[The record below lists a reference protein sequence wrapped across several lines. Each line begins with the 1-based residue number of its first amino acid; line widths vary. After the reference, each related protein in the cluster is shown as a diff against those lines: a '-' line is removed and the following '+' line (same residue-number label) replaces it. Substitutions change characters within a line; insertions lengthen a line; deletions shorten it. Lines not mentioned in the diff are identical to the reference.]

1 MSYGCICVRVCWVEN
16 YRKPTKLIGFMLWIC
31 DGQYIRPNF
40 IPYCIFSFHVSKKSY
55 GGGSGRGRVAGLR
68 WFGGGGRSE
77 ASDRAELGL
86 THLKTVTIS

>member
-1 MSYGCICVRVCWVEN
+1 
-16 YRKPTKLIGFMLWIC
+16 MLWIFY
-31 DGQYIRPNF
+31 GQYIRPNY
-40 IPYCIFSFHVSKKSY
+40 IPVCTFSFHVSKKSY
-55 GGGSGRGRVAGLR
+55 GGGSGRVAGLR